1 VDTMSYLL
9 RKRNNLGFLGDGF
22 LRDFFDYSPFDR
34 GYEDLMKTD
43 LIEKENGYEIK
54 VNMPGY
60 TKDNIKISF
69 EKGYL
74 TIEGHV
80 EKVDEGS
87 ENEEKQEKYLRRERY
102 YGSITRSY
110 YLGDDIASEDIKAN
124 FVDGVLSVDVKKLD
138 PEKVE
143 TKKYIS
149 IG

>member
-1 VDTMSYLL
+1 MSYLL
-9 RKRNNLGFLGDGF
+9 RKRNDLGFLGDSF
-22 LRDFFDYSPFDR
+22 LSDFFDYSPVNR
-34 GYEDLMKTD
+34 GYQDLMKTD

-60 TKDNIKISF
+60 AKDNIKISL

-87 ENEEKQEKYLRRERY
+87 ENEEKKEKYLRRERY

-110 YLGDDIASEDIKAN
+110 YLGDDIAYENIKAN
-124 FVDGVLSVDVKKLD
+124 FVDGVLSVNVQKVD
-138 PEKVE
+138 PEKLE

-149 IG
+149 IA

>member
-1 VDTMSYLL
+1 MAKIS
-9 RKRNNLGFLGDGF
+9 
-22 LRDFFDYSPFDR
+22 
-34 GYEDLMKTD
+34 D

-87 ENEEKQEKYLRRERY
+87 EDEEKQEKYLRRERY